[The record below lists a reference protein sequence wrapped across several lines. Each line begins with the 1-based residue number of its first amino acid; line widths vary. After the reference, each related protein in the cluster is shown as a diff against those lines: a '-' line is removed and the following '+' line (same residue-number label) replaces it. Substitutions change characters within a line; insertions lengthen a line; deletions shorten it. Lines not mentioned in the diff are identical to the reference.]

1 MLQFQMVTPDI
12 LEVTETQM
20 TFTTTTRRYFYTDIF
35 SWESLTSP
43 RAAKQNVAD
52 GFKYRREMTD
62 AEREWCQKHYL
73 PKVKPFSEDN
83 SK

>member
-1 MLQFQMVTPDI
+1 MLQFKMVTPDI

-52 GFKYRREMTD
+52 GF
-62 AEREWCQKHYL
+62 
-73 PKVKPFSEDN
+73 
-83 SK
+83 

>member
-12 LEVTETQM
+12 LEVTEAQM
-20 TFTTTTRRYFYTDIF
+20 TFHHTTWRYFYSDII
-35 SWESLTSP
+35 SWECLTNP
-43 RAAKQNVAD
+43 CATKQSVAD
-52 GFKYRREMTD
+52 GFKYRRKMTD
-62 AEREWCQKHYL
+62 AEREWCQKYYL